1 MDRERIIEVLRGLM
15 PVLRERYAVAEL
27 GIFGS
32 VARGTADEK
41 SDIDVLVRFEP
52 DARVTLMTLAGI
64 KCDLEDALGREIDL
78 VEDHKG
84 LQPRFRLTVE
94 RDLIRVA

>member
-1 MDRERIIEVLRGLM
+1 MERDRIIEVLRGLM
-15 PVLRERYAVAEL
+15 PMLRERYAVAEL

-32 VARGTADEK
+32 VARGTADDT
-41 SDIDVLVRFEP
+41 SDIDVLVRFVAG
-52 DARVTLMTLAGI
+52 ARVTLMTLAGI

-78 VEDHKG
+78 VEDHAG
-84 LQPRFRLTVE
+84 LRPRFRLTLE